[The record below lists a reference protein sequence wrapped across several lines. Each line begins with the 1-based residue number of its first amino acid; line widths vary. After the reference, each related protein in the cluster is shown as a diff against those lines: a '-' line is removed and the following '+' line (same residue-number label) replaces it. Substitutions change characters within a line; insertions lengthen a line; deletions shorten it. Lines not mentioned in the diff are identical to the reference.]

1 MPLPPD
7 FSPAEHFQD
16 VARRTSNLEVKEW
29 FADLASDEVDIG
41 TPRSSLRAACTHQ
54 ENDPLVLTVGRMLLF
69 DMVVR
74 RVWNRGVYGIPVA
87 SFQEAR
93 RFKPQ
98 IMLYFQEDERD
109 VEPGYPP
116 ITGEVSFR
124 LMQHTS
130 ESITPAIAATYA
142 NRIKSEFAG
151 GGGYVWQKG
160 RTMLSY
166 YDREKGYALKVL
178 CRNKSDGRAVIS
190 KALDIQN
197 HTPDWKLCKVN
208 ENEEPGAAYP
218 AVPQNE
224 RIYGKNRRPPRS
236 RPVGDVR
243 FQYALLH
250 VHGLQNPVCLVD
262 RSGTWPDPL
271 VK

>member
-1 MPLPPD
+1 MSLPPD

-41 TPRSSLRAACTHQ
+41 TPRSSLKAACTHQ
-54 ENDPLVLTVGRMLLF
+54 ENDSLVLTVGRMLLF
-69 DMVVR
+69 DLVVR
-74 RVWNRGVYGIPVA
+74 RVWNRGVYGIPVS
-87 SFQEAR
+87 SFQEQR

-98 IMLYFQEDERD
+98 IFLYFQEDEKD

-116 ITGEVSFR
+116 ISGEISFR
-124 LMQHTS
+124 LMNHTS
-130 ESITPAIAATYA
+130 DSITPAIATTLA

-151 GGGYVWQKG
+151 GGGYQWKKG
-160 RTMLSY
+160 KIMVSY
-166 YDREKGYALKVL
+166 SEWDKGYQLQLL
-178 CRNKSDGRAVIS
+178 CRSKTEGREVIG
-190 KALDIQN
+190 KVLDIQN
-197 HTPDWKLCKVN
+197 HSPNWKHMTVN
-208 ENEEPGAAYP
+208 ENEEPASAYP
-218 AVPQNE
+218 TIPPNE
-224 RIYGKNRRPPRS
+224 RIYGKNRRVPRR
-236 RPVGDVR
+236 RPVGDAR